1 VDWRES
7 SKDKD
12 DTTGSKVTSVSSPL
26 PSELGAQSPQ
36 LANVSFIMADPTV
49 LAGLGAKRADC
60 RRQIEHAQDQLCW
73 LVIDPSIELEKVFA
87 PARLFKPA
95 PSL

>member
-1 VDWRES
+1 
-7 SKDKD
+7 
-12 DTTGSKVTSVSSPL
+12 
-26 PSELGAQSPQ
+26 
-36 LANVSFIMADPTV
+36 MADPTV